1 MDGKKE
7 KIMNRW
13 KDGCMEQI
21 INGQKNGRI
30 EKKSREIHEWMGW
43 NRKFIRWMDD
53 EKKKL

>member
-21 INGQKNGRI
+21 INVQKNGRI
-30 EKKSREIHEWMGW
+30 EKNQEKFMNGW
-43 NRKFIRWMDD
+43 DGIENS
-53 EKKKL
+53 